1 MTALFAALAQV
12 LHLALMLACAPLLIG
27 FVRKLKARLL
37 GRIGP
42 PLLQPWRDL
51 LRLMRKQRVM
61 AENATLLFRA
71 APLVGFASVAT
82 AACLVPSFSFGMT
95 LAPASDLIVIAGL
108 LALARVSAALA
119 AMDVGTAFGGMG
131 ASRDMMLAVFAEP
144 ALLLVVFTLALLA
157 GTTNLDLAATLMRD
171 GALGVRVSLGL
182 VLVAMLC
189 VAVAENGRMPVDNPA
204 THLELTM
211 VHESRVLEYSGPDL
225 ALIDYALG
233 AEAPRLVRS
242 DRVHLRAVRRRRR
255 RRRGRSSWI
264 IGLAFWLAKIV
275 PLAAMLAVLE
285 VGMAKMR
292 LFRVP
297 EFLGVAIL
305 LGLLAAMFLFV
316 STGFV

>member
-1 MTALFAALAQV
+1 VTVLFAALAQV

-42 PLLQPWRDL
+42 PVVQPWRDL

-71 APLVGFASVAT
+71 APLVGFASVAA

-108 LALARVSAALA
+108 LALARVSTAAA
-119 AMDVGTAFGGMG
+119 AMDVGTTFGGMG

-144 ALLLVVFTLALLA
+144 ALLLVVFTVALLA
-157 GTTNLDLAATLMRD
+157 GTTNLDLAAMLMRD

-189 VAVAENGRMPVDNPA
+189 VAVAENGRMPVDNPV

-225 ALIDYALG
+225 ALIDYASALKLLVWFDLIASIFVPFG
-233 AEAPRLVRS
+233 AGSAEAGPV
-242 DRVHLRAVRRRRR
+242 
-255 RRRGRSSWI
+255 SWI
-264 IGLAFWLAKIV
+264 MGLAFWLAKIL
-275 PLAAMLAVLE
+275 PLAVMLAVLE